1 MTTENI
7 QIHISETGARTVSKN
22 IEGIGTSAKT
32 ASNAIEFLKGAMAGA
47 FAAGALGALTKYA
60 NSWQSISTQITL
72 ATKSQEE
79 AAAVQE
85 KLVSLAKRTGSD
97 LESTVGLY
105 TNIARA
111 AGEMGK
117 SQNELIKFTENMNK
131 VLSYSNVSASD
142 AKNAL
147 TQLGQAL
154 GGGTIRAQEF
164 NSILSATPAVMQ
176 IVAKNITG
184 VDGSIAKLREKM
196 LAGNLS
202 AKEFFEAFQKGG
214 KDIDEAFSKTP
225 NTIGNAISRL
235 NTNLTEFIGK
245 IAESSGIL
253 TAMANAIDFVSNNLT
268 ALSAALAV
276 VGARVAIA
284 FGPSAIAA
292 VRAFMA
298 AVAAHPFV
306 LLATAVA
313 AAIGYVIQIKD
324 QIKIFSNG
332 VATLGDVFDVL
343 ADRMR
348 AALSSAAQ
356 WFVDL
361 ANSARASLS
370 AVTGFFEPVASAFR
384 AAFGDLDMSFAGI
397 AQGFGRALDMM
408 TATVRSIGPRI
419 SHALEN
425 IPAAFEL
432 AFKSAVNS
440 YLSYLE
446 TMANAAASVVNKIS
460 RAVGGSDLLGVAKLP
475 RLNISQ
481 EAQKFADDQKAIWQ
495 KAYAD
500 LKNSGAEKWV
510 IDTQQA
516 IEKKAAARRKGPSVN
531 LDAVPAA
538 TALEA
543 AASPNKKG
551 KTKAQR
557 DEFADLINQIDSVG
571 EAARK
576 FAAGQKVLDEAF
588 SAGRIKNVQEYQRYF
603 GLLRQQYQD
612 AINPVGAYLNQI
624 RDEMDLLKL
633 SASERD
639 AQRTSMQ
646 AVNQLRKQGVE
657 VSISEQ
663 AAIKEAIT
671 TLKRETEA
679 IQAQDEMRK
688 NSIARQE
695 EEFRKKLQYARTLR
709 ELSAGDRD
717 RMGLEALGQM
727 GIDTSSLAQTQR
739 VQLENIELYYARI
752 KELEASRMIDEQTAA
767 QARVQLS
774 IQEFKARNA
783 AFSAFLSD
791 ASVLQQSHSKGL
803 ARIGR
808 AAAISQA
815 IMNTYEGATKAL
827 AMGGPYLGPLWA
839 ATVVAAGM
847 THVAQIRSQQTA
859 GFFTGGSFTVGGAGG
874 PDSQMVAF
882 RATPGERV
890 NVATP
895 TQVRKGQQNQ
905 TQNDSVQNNTAVK
918 IVNVLD
924 KSVFGDYLKTDE
936 GEKLIVNIIQRNKS
950 AVA

>member
-32 ASNAIEFLKGAMAGA
+32 ASDAVEFLKGAMQKAL
-47 FAAGALGALTKYA
+47 AAGALATLTRYA
-60 NSWQSISTQITL
+60 NSWQSISTQIKL

-176 IVAKNITG
+176 VVAKNISG

-196 LAGNLS
+196 NAGNLS
-202 AKEFFEAFQKGG
+202 AKEFFEAFQKGS
-214 KDIDEAFSKTP
+214 KDIDDAFAKTP

-235 NTNLTEFIGK
+235 NTNLTEFIGR

-268 ALSAALAV
+268 VLSAALAV
-276 VGARVAIA
+276 VGARVAVA
-284 FGPSAIAA
+284 FGPAAIAA
-292 VRAFMA
+292 IRGYWA
-298 AVAAHPFV
+298 ALMAHPFV
-306 LLATAVA
+306 LLATAIA

-324 QIKIFSNG
+324 QIKIFSGG

-356 WFVDL
+356 WFVGL

-370 AVTGFFEPVASAFR
+370 AVTTFFEPVADAFR
-384 AAFGDLDMSFAGI
+384 AAFGDLDTSFAGI
-397 AQGFGRALDMM
+397 AQGFGRALDIM

-419 SHALEN
+419 SHLLEN

-432 AFKSAVNS
+432 TFKKAVNG
-440 YLSYLE
+440 YLSGLE
-446 TMANAAASVVNKIS
+446 SMANGAASVVNKIS
-460 RAVGGSDLLGVAKLP
+460 RAVGGGDLLGVAKLP
-475 RLNISQ
+475 RLNVSS

-510 IDTQQA
+510 IDTLQA
-516 IEKKAAARRKGPSVN
+516 IEKKAASRRKTTAN

-538 TALEA
+538 TALSEA
-543 AASPNKKG
+543 SNKKSKG
-551 KTKAQR
+551 AKKR
-557 DEFADLINQIDSVG
+557 DEFTDLINQIDSVG

-576 FAAGQKVLDEAF
+576 FAAGQKVLDKAF
-588 SAGRIKNVQEYQRYF
+588 SAGKIKNVQEYQRYF
-603 GLLRQQYQD
+603 GLLRQAYQD

-624 RDEMDLLKL
+624 RDERDLLRV
-633 SASERD
+633 SSVERD

-646 AVNQLRKQGVE
+646 AVNQLRRQGVE

-717 RMGLEALGQM
+717 RLGLEALGQM

-774 IQEFKARNA
+774 MQEFRARNA

-808 AAAISQA
+808 AAAINQA

-895 TQVRKGQQNQ
+895 TQVRKGQQN
-905 TQNDSVQNNTAVK
+905 TSQNDSVQNNTAVK

-924 KSVFGDYLKTDE
+924 KSVVGDYLKTDE

>member
-32 ASNAIEFLKGAMAGA
+32 TSDAVEFLKGAMQKA
-47 FAAGALGALTKYA
+47 FAAGALAALTRYA
-60 NSWQSISTQITL
+60 NSWQSISTQIKL

-131 VLSYSNVSASD
+131 VLSYSNVSAGD

-176 IVAKNITG
+176 IVAKNISG

-196 LAGNLS
+196 NAGNLS

-268 ALSAALAV
+268 VLSAALTI
-276 VGARVAIA
+276 VGARVAVA
-284 FGPSAIAA
+284 FGPAAIAA
-292 VRAFMA
+292 IRGYWA
-298 AVAAHPFV
+298 ALMAHPFV
-306 LLATAVA
+306 LLATAIA

-324 QIKIFSNG
+324 QIKVFSGG
-332 VATLGDVFDVL
+332 VATLSDVFDVL

-361 ANSARASLS
+361 ANSVRASLS

-510 IDTQQA
+510 IDTLQA
-516 IEKKAAARRKGPSVN
+516 IEKKAAARRKTTAN

-538 TALEA
+538 AALS
-543 AASPNKKG
+543 AASSSA
-551 KTKAQR
+551 KTGSAKAQR
-557 DEFADLINQIDSVG
+557 DEFADLISQIDSVG
-571 EAARK
+571 AASRR
-576 FAAGQKVLDEAF
+576 FAAAQQVLDDAF
-588 SAGRIKNVQEYQRYF
+588 SAGKIKNVQEYQRYF

-633 SASERD
+633 SANERD
-639 AQRTSMQ
+639 AQRASMQ
-646 AVNQLRKQGVE
+646 AVNQLRRQGVE

-688 NSIARQE
+688 NSIVRQE

-717 RMGLEALGQM
+717 RIGLDALGQM
-727 GIDTSSLAQTQR
+727 GLDTSSLAQTQR

-774 IQEFKARNA
+774 LQEFRARNA

-815 IMNTYEGATKAL
+815 LMNTYEGATKAL

-847 THVAQIRSQQTA
+847 THVQQIRSQQTA
-859 GFFTGGSFTVGGAGG
+859 GFFTGGSFTVGGVGG

-905 TQNDSVQNNTAVK
+905 PQNDSQPNNTAVK

-924 KSVFGDYLKTDE
+924 KSVVGDFLKTDE

>member
-32 ASNAIEFLKGAMAGA
+32 ASDAVKFLKGAMANA
-47 FAAGALGALTKYA
+47 FAAGALGALIKYA
-60 NSWQSISTQITL
+60 NSWQSISTQIKL

-131 VLSYSNVSASD
+131 VLSYSNVSAGD

-176 IVAKNITG
+176 IVAKNISG

-196 LAGNLS
+196 NAGQLS

-214 KDIDEAFSKTP
+214 KDIDDAFSKTP

-253 TAMANAIDFVSNNLT
+253 TAMANTIDFVSNNLT
-268 ALSAALAV
+268 VLSAALAV
-276 VGARVAIA
+276 VGARVAVA
-284 FGPSAIAA
+284 FGPAAIAA
-292 VRAFMA
+292 VRGFMA

-324 QIKIFSNG
+324 QIKIFSGG

-432 AFKSAVNS
+432 AFKKAVNG
-440 YLSYLE
+440 YLSGLE
-446 TMANAAASVVNKIS
+446 SMANGAASVVNKIS
-460 RAVGGSDLLGVAKLP
+460 RAVGGGDLLGVAKLP
-475 RLNISQ
+475 RLNISS

-510 IDTQQA
+510 IDTLQA
-516 IEKKAAARRKGPSVN
+516 IEKKAAARRKTTAN

-538 TALEA
+538 TALS
-543 AASPNKKG
+543 AASSSAKAG
-551 KTKAQR
+551 SAKAQR
-557 DEFADLINQIDSVG
+557 DEFADLISQIDSVG
-571 EAARK
+571 AASRR
-576 FAAGQKVLDEAF
+576 FAAAQQVLDDAF
-588 SAGRIKNVQEYQRYF
+588 SAGKIKNVQEYQRYF

-633 SASERD
+633 SATERD

-688 NSIARQE
+688 NSIAQQE

-717 RMGLEALGQM
+717 RMGLDALGQM

-774 IQEFKARNA
+774 MQEFRARNA

-791 ASVLQQSHSKGL
+791 ASTLQQSHSKGL

-905 TQNDSVQNNTAVK
+905 PQNDSTPNNTAVK

-924 KSVFGDYLKTDE
+924 KSVVGDYLKTDE

>member
-32 ASNAIEFLKGAMAGA
+32 ASDAVEFLKGVMQKAL
-47 FAAGALGALTKYA
+47 AAGALAALTRYA
-60 NSWQSISTQITL
+60 NSWQSISTQIKL

-176 IVAKNITG
+176 VVAKNISG

-196 LAGNLS
+196 NAGQLS

-253 TAMANAIDFVSNNLT
+253 TAMANVIDFVSNNLT
-268 ALSAALAV
+268 VLSAALAV
-276 VGARVAIA
+276 VGARVAVA
-284 FGPSAIAA
+284 FGPAAIAA
-292 VRAFMA
+292 IRGYWA
-298 AVAAHPFV
+298 ALMAHPFV

-324 QIKIFSNG
+324 QIKVFSNG

-384 AAFGDLDMSFAGI
+384 AAFGDLDLSFAGI
-397 AQGFGRALDMM
+397 AQGFGRALDIM

-432 AFKSAVNS
+432 AFKSAVNG
-440 YLSYLE
+440 YLSGLE
-446 TMANAAASVVNKIS
+446 SMANGAASVVNKIS
-460 RAVGGSDLLGVAKLP
+460 RAVGGGDLLGVAKLP

-481 EAQKFADDQKAIWQ
+481 EAQKFAEDQKAIWQ

-510 IDTQQA
+510 IDTLQA
-516 IEKKAAARRKGPSVN
+516 IEKKAASRRKATAN

-538 TALEA
+538 TALSA
-543 AASPNKKG
+543 ATASG
-551 KTKAQR
+551 KTGSAKAQR
-557 DEFADLINQIDSVG
+557 DEFAELIAQIDSVG
-571 EAARK
+571 EASRR
-576 FAAGQKVLDEAF
+576 FAAAQKVLDEAF
-588 SAGRIKNVQEYQRYF
+588 SAGKIKNVAEYQRYF

-633 SASERD
+633 SAAERD
-639 AQRTSMQ
+639 AQRASMQ

-671 TLKRETEA
+671 TLQRETEA

-717 RMGLEALGQM
+717 RLGLEALGQM

-774 IQEFKARNA
+774 MQEFRARNA

-791 ASVLQQSHSKGL
+791 ASTLQQSHSKGL

-905 TQNDSVQNNTAVK
+905 PQNDLVPNNTAVK

-924 KSVFGDYLKTDE
+924 KSVVGDFLKTDE

>member
-1 MTTENI
+1 MSTENI

-22 IEGIGTSAKT
+22 IEEIGKRALTTSDAV
-32 ASNAIEFLKGAMAGA
+32 EFLKGAMQKA
-47 FAAGALGALTKYA
+47 FAAGALAALTRYA
-60 NSWQSISTQITL
+60 NSWQSISTQIKL

-176 IVAKNITG
+176 VVAKNISG

-196 LAGNLS
+196 NAGNLS

-268 ALSAALAV
+268 VLSAALAII
-276 VGARVAIA
+276 GARVAVA
-284 FGPSAIAA
+284 FGPTAIAA
-292 VRAFMA
+292 IRGYWA
-298 AVAAHPFV
+298 ALMAHPFV
-306 LLATAVA
+306 LLATAIA

-324 QIKIFSNG
+324 QIKIFSG
-332 VATLGDVFDVL
+332 GIATLGDVFDVL

-361 ANSARASLS
+361 VNSARASLS

-510 IDTQQA
+510 IDTLQA
-516 IEKKAAARRKGPSVN
+516 IEKKAAARRKTTAN

-538 TALEA
+538 AALS
-543 AASPNKKG
+543 AASSSAKAG
-551 KTKAQR
+551 SAKAQR

-571 EAARK
+571 VASRR
-576 FAAGQKVLDEAF
+576 FAAAQQVLDDAF
-588 SAGRIKNVQEYQRYF
+588 SAGKIKNVQEYQRYF

-633 SASERD
+633 SANERD
-639 AQRTSMQ
+639 AQRASMQ
-646 AVNQLRKQGVE
+646 AVNQLRRQGVE

-717 RMGLEALGQM
+717 RIGLDALGQM
-727 GIDTSSLAQTQR
+727 GLDTSSLAQTQR

-774 IQEFKARNA
+774 LQEFRARNA
-783 AFSAFLSD
+783 AFNAFLSD

-815 IMNTYEGATKAL
+815 LMNTYEGATKAL

-847 THVAQIRSQQTA
+847 THVQQIRSQQTA

-905 TQNDSVQNNTAVK
+905 PQNDSRPNNTAVK

-924 KSVFGDYLKTDE
+924 KSVVGDFLKTDE

>member
-32 ASNAIEFLKGAMAGA
+32 TSDAVEFLKGAMQKA
-47 FAAGALGALTKYA
+47 FAAGALAALTRYA
-60 NSWQSISTQITL
+60 NSWQSISTQIKL

-176 IVAKNITG
+176 VVAKNISG

-196 LAGNLS
+196 NAGNLS

-268 ALSAALAV
+268 VLSAALAV
-276 VGARVAIA
+276 VGARVAVA
-284 FGPSAIAA
+284 FGPTAIAA
-292 VRAFMA
+292 IRGYWA
-298 AVAAHPFV
+298 ALMAHPFV
-306 LLATAVA
+306 LLATAIA

-324 QIKIFSNG
+324 QIKVFSGG
-332 VATLGDVFDVL
+332 VATLSDVFDVL

-361 ANSARASLS
+361 ANSVRASLS

-510 IDTQQA
+510 IDTLQA
-516 IEKKAAARRKGPSVN
+516 IEKKAAARRKTTAN

-538 TALEA
+538 AALS
-543 AASPNKKG
+543 AASSSA
-551 KTKAQR
+551 KTGSAKAQR
-557 DEFADLINQIDSVG
+557 DEFADLISQIDSVG
-571 EAARK
+571 AASRR
-576 FAAGQKVLDEAF
+576 FAAAQQVLDDAF
-588 SAGRIKNVQEYQRYF
+588 SAGKIKNVQEYQRYF

-633 SASERD
+633 SANERD
-639 AQRTSMQ
+639 AQRASMQ
-646 AVNQLRKQGVE
+646 AVNQLRRQGVE

-688 NSIARQE
+688 NSIVRQE

-717 RMGLEALGQM
+717 RIGLDALGQM
-727 GIDTSSLAQTQR
+727 GLDTSSLAQTQR

-774 IQEFKARNA
+774 LQEFRARNA

-815 IMNTYEGATKAL
+815 LMNTYEGATKAL

-847 THVAQIRSQQTA
+847 THVQQIRSQQTA
-859 GFFTGGSFTVGGAGG
+859 GFFTGGSFTVGGVGG

-905 TQNDSVQNNTAVK
+905 PQNDSQPNNTAVK

-924 KSVFGDYLKTDE
+924 KSVVGDFLKTDE

-950 AVA
+950 AVV

>member
-22 IEGIGTSAKT
+22 IDGIGTSAKT
-32 ASNAIEFLKGAMAGA
+32 ASDAVEFLKGAMQKA
-47 FAAGALGALTKYA
+47 FAAGALAALTRYA
-60 NSWQSISTQITL
+60 NSWQSISTQIKL

-105 TNIARA
+105 TNIARS

-131 VLSYSNVSASD
+131 VLSYSNVSAGD

-176 IVAKNITG
+176 IVAKNISG

-196 LAGNLS
+196 NAGNLS

-268 ALSAALAV
+268 VLSAALAV
-276 VGARVAIA
+276 VGARVVVA
-284 FGPSAIAA
+284 FGPAAIAA
-292 VRAFMA
+292 IRGYWA
-298 AVAAHPFV
+298 ALMAHPFV
-306 LLATAVA
+306 LLATAIA

-324 QIKIFSNG
+324 QIKVFSNG

-419 SHALEN
+419 SHLLEN

-432 AFKSAVNS
+432 AFKKAVNG
-440 YLSYLE
+440 YLSGLE
-446 TMANAAASVVNKIS
+446 SMANGAASVVNKIS
-460 RAVGGSDLLGVAKLP
+460 RAVGGGDLLGVAKLP
-475 RLNISQ
+475 RLNISS
-481 EAQKFADDQKAIWQ
+481 EAQKFAEDQKAIWQ

-510 IDTQQA
+510 IDTLQA
-516 IEKKAAARRKGPSVN
+516 IEKKAAARRKTTAN

-538 TALEA
+538 AALS
-543 AASPNKKG
+543 AASSSAKAG
-551 KTKAQR
+551 SAKAQR
-557 DEFADLINQIDSVG
+557 DEFADLISQIDSVG
-571 EAARK
+571 AASRR
-576 FAAGQKVLDEAF
+576 FAAAQQVLDDAF
-588 SAGRIKNVQEYQRYF
+588 SAGKIKNVQEYQRYF

-633 SASERD
+633 SSAERD

-646 AVNQLRKQGVE
+646 AVNQLRRQGVE

-688 NSIARQE
+688 NSIAQQE

-717 RMGLEALGQM
+717 RMGLDALGQM

-774 IQEFKARNA
+774 MQEFRARNA
-783 AFSAFLSD
+783 AFNAFLSD
-791 ASVLQQSHSKGL
+791 ASTLQQSHSKGL

-895 TQVRKGQQNQ
+895 TQVRKGQQN
-905 TQNDSVQNNTAVK
+905 TSQNDSVQNNTAVK

-924 KSVFGDYLKTDE
+924 KSVVGDYLKTDE

-950 AVA
+950 AVV

>member
-22 IEGIGTSAKT
+22 IEGIGASAKT
-32 ASNAIEFLKGAMAGA
+32 ASDAVEFLKGAMQKA
-47 FAAGALGALTKYA
+47 FAAGALAALTRYA
-60 NSWQSISTQITL
+60 NSWQLISTQIKL

-131 VLSYSNVSASD
+131 ILSYSNVSASD

-176 IVAKNITG
+176 IVAKNISG

-196 LAGNLS
+196 NAGNLS

-268 ALSAALAV
+268 VLSAALAV
-276 VGARVAIA
+276 VGARVAVA
-284 FGPSAIAA
+284 FGPAAIAA
-292 VRAFMA
+292 IRGYWA
-298 AVAAHPFV
+298 ALMAHPFV
-306 LLATAVA
+306 LLATAIA

-324 QIKIFSNG
+324 QIKIFSGG

-460 RAVGGSDLLGVAKLP
+460 RTVGGSDLLGVAKLP

-510 IDTQQA
+510 IDTLQA
-516 IEKKAAARRKGPSVN
+516 IEKKAAARRKTTAN

-538 TALEA
+538 AALSTASSSVKA
-543 AASPNKKG
+543 GSA
-551 KTKAQR
+551 KAQR

-571 EAARK
+571 AASRR
-576 FAAGQKVLDEAF
+576 FAAAQQVLDDAF
-588 SAGRIKNVQEYQRYF
+588 SAGKIKNVQEYQRYF

-633 SASERD
+633 SAADRD
-639 AQRTSMQ
+639 AQRASMQ

-688 NSIARQE
+688 NSIAQQE

-717 RMGLEALGQM
+717 RMGLDALGQM

-774 IQEFKARNA
+774 MQEFRARNA

-905 TQNDSVQNNTAVK
+905 PQNDSQPNNTAVK

-924 KSVFGDYLKTDE
+924 KSVVGDFLKTDE

>member
-32 ASNAIEFLKGAMAGA
+32 ASDAVEFLKGAMQKA
-47 FAAGALGALTKYA
+47 FAAGALAALTRYA
-60 NSWQSISTQITL
+60 NSWQSISTQIKL

-131 VLSYSNVSASD
+131 VLSYSNVSAGD

-176 IVAKNITG
+176 VVAKNISG

-196 LAGNLS
+196 NAGQLS
-202 AKEFFEAFQKGG
+202 AREFFEAFQKGG

-225 NTIGNAISRL
+225 NTVGNAISRL

-268 ALSAALAV
+268 VLSAALAV
-276 VGARVAIA
+276 VGARVAVA
-284 FGPSAIAA
+284 FGPAAIAA
-292 VRAFMA
+292 IRGYWA
-298 AVAAHPFV
+298 ALMAHPFV
-306 LLATAVA
+306 LLATAIA
-313 AAIGYVIQIKD
+313 TAIGYVIQIKD
-324 QIKIFSNG
+324 QIKVFSNG

-361 ANSARASLS
+361 ANSARTSLS

-510 IDTQQA
+510 IDTLQA
-516 IEKKAAARRKGPSVN
+516 IEKKAAARRKTTAN

-538 TALEA
+538 AALS
-543 AASPNKKG
+543 AASSSAKAG
-551 KTKAQR
+551 SAKAQR
-557 DEFADLINQIDSVG
+557 DEFADLISQIDSVG
-571 EAARK
+571 AASRR
-576 FAAGQKVLDEAF
+576 FAAAQQVLDDAF
-588 SAGRIKNVQEYQRYF
+588 SAGKIKNVQEYQRYF

-633 SASERD
+633 SSAERD

-646 AVNQLRKQGVE
+646 AVNQLRRQGVE

-717 RMGLEALGQM
+717 RLGLEALGQM

-774 IQEFKARNA
+774 MQEFRARNA
-783 AFSAFLSD
+783 AFNAFLSD
-791 ASVLQQSHSKGL
+791 ASTLQQSHSKGL

-905 TQNDSVQNNTAVK
+905 PQNDSQPNNTAVK

-924 KSVFGDYLKTDE
+924 KSVVGDYLKTDE

>member
-32 ASNAIEFLKGAMAGA
+32 SSNAIEFLKGAMAGA
-47 FAAGALGALTKYA
+47 FAAGALGALVKYA
-60 NSWQSISTQITL
+60 NSWQSISTQIKL

-176 IVAKNITG
+176 VVAKNITG

-196 LAGNLS
+196 NAGQLS

-214 KDIDEAFSKTP
+214 KDIDDAFSKTP

-245 IAESSGIL
+245 ITESSGIL

-268 ALSAALAV
+268 VLSAALAV
-276 VGARVAIA
+276 VGARVAVA
-284 FGPSAIAA
+284 FGPTAIAA

-313 AAIGYVIQIKD
+313 AAIGYVIQIKG
-324 QIKIFSNG
+324 QIKVFSGG

-510 IDTQQA
+510 IDTLQA
-516 IEKKAAARRKGPSVN
+516 IEKKAAARRKTTAN

-538 TALEA
+538 AALS
-543 AASPNKKG
+543 AASSSAKAG
-551 KTKAQR
+551 SAKTQR
-557 DEFADLINQIDSVG
+557 DEFADLISQIDSVG
-571 EAARK
+571 AASRR
-576 FAAGQKVLDEAF
+576 FAAAQQVLDDAF
-588 SAGRIKNVQEYQRYF
+588 STGKIKNVQEYKRYF

-633 SASERD
+633 SANERD
-639 AQRTSMQ
+639 SQHASMQ
-646 AVNQLRKQGVE
+646 AVNQLRRQGVE

-717 RMGLEALGQM
+717 RMGLDALGQM

-774 IQEFKARNA
+774 LQEFRARNA

-791 ASVLQQSHSKGL
+791 ASALQQSHSKGL

-905 TQNDSVQNNTAVK
+905 SQNDSVQNNTAVK

-924 KSVFGDYLKTDE
+924 KSVVGDYLKTDE

>member
-22 IEGIGTSAKT
+22 IDGIGTSAKT
-32 ASNAIEFLKGAMAGA
+32 ASDAVEFLKGAMQKA
-47 FAAGALGALTKYA
+47 FAAGALAALTRYA
-60 NSWQSISTQITL
+60 NSWQSISTQIKL

-105 TNIARA
+105 TNIARS

-131 VLSYSNVSASD
+131 VLSYSNVSAGD

-176 IVAKNITG
+176 IVAKNISG

-196 LAGNLS
+196 NAGNLS

-268 ALSAALAV
+268 VLSAALAV
-276 VGARVAIA
+276 VGARVVVA
-284 FGPSAIAA
+284 FGPAAIAA
-292 VRAFMA
+292 IRGYWA
-298 AVAAHPFV
+298 ALMAHPFV
-306 LLATAVA
+306 LLATAIA

-324 QIKIFSNG
+324 QIKVFSNG

-384 AAFGDLDMSFAGI
+384 AAFGDLDMSFVGI

-510 IDTQQA
+510 IDTLQA
-516 IEKKAAARRKGPSVN
+516 IEKKAAARRKTTAN

-538 TALEA
+538 AALS
-543 AASPNKKG
+543 AASSSAKAG
-551 KTKAQR
+551 SAKAQR

-571 EAARK
+571 AASRR
-576 FAAGQKVLDEAF
+576 FAAAQQVLDDAF
-588 SAGRIKNVQEYQRYF
+588 SAGKIKNVQEYQRYF

-633 SASERD
+633 SSAERD

-646 AVNQLRKQGVE
+646 AVNQLRRQGVE

-717 RMGLEALGQM
+717 RIGLDALGQM

-739 VQLENIELYYARI
+739 MQLENIELYYARI

-774 IQEFKARNA
+774 MQEFRARNA

-791 ASVLQQSHSKGL
+791 ASTLQQSHSKGL

-895 TQVRKGQQNQ
+895 TQVRKGQQN
-905 TQNDSVQNNTAVK
+905 TSQNDSVQNNTAVK

-924 KSVFGDYLKTDE
+924 KSVVGDYLKTDE

>member
-32 ASNAIEFLKGAMAGA
+32 ASDAVEFLKGAMQKA
-47 FAAGALGALTKYA
+47 FAAGALAALTRYA
-60 NSWQSISTQITL
+60 NSWQSISTQIKL

-131 VLSYSNVSASD
+131 VLSYSNVSAGD

-176 IVAKNITG
+176 IVAKNISG

-196 LAGNLS
+196 NAGNLS

-268 ALSAALAV
+268 VLSAALAV
-276 VGARVAIA
+276 VGARVAVA
-284 FGPSAIAA
+284 FGPAAIAA
-292 VRAFMA
+292 IRGYWATLM
-298 AVAAHPFV
+298 AHPFV
-306 LLATAVA
+306 LLATAIA

-324 QIKIFSNG
+324 QIKIFSGG

-510 IDTQQA
+510 IDTLQA
-516 IEKKAAARRKGPSVN
+516 IEKKAAARRKTTAN

-538 TALEA
+538 AVLS
-543 AASPNKKG
+543 AASSSAKAG
-551 KTKAQR
+551 SAKAQR

-571 EAARK
+571 AASRR
-576 FAAGQKVLDEAF
+576 FAAAQQVLDDAF
-588 SAGRIKNVQEYQRYF
+588 SAGKIKNVQEYKRYF

-633 SASERD
+633 SAAERD
-639 AQRTSMQ
+639 AQRASML
-646 AVNQLRKQGVE
+646 AVNQLRRQGVE

-688 NSIARQE
+688 NSIAQQE
-695 EEFRKKLQYARTLR
+695 EEFRKKLQYARTLH

-717 RMGLEALGQM
+717 RIGLDALGQM
-727 GIDTSSLAQTQR
+727 GLDTSSLAQTQR

-774 IQEFKARNA
+774 MQEFRARNA

-791 ASVLQQSHSKGL
+791 ASTLQQSHSKGL

-905 TQNDSVQNNTAVK
+905 PQNDSQPNNTAVK

-924 KSVFGDYLKTDE
+924 KSVVGDFLKTDE

>member
-32 ASNAIEFLKGAMAGA
+32 ASDAVEFLKGAMQKA
-47 FAAGALGALTKYA
+47 FAAGALAALTRYA
-60 NSWQSISTQITL
+60 NSWQSISTQIKL

-176 IVAKNITG
+176 VVAKNISG
-184 VDGSIAKLREKM
+184 VGGSIAKLREKM
-196 LAGNLS
+196 NAGNLS

-214 KDIDEAFSKTP
+214 KDIDDAFSKTP

-268 ALSAALAV
+268 VLSAALAV
-276 VGARVAIA
+276 VGARVAVA
-284 FGPSAIAA
+284 FGPAAIAA
-292 VRAFMA
+292 IRGYWA
-298 AVAAHPFV
+298 ALMAHPFV
-306 LLATAVA
+306 LLATAIA
-313 AAIGYVIQIKD
+313 TAIGYVIQIKD
-324 QIKIFSNG
+324 QIKIFSGG

-361 ANSARASLS
+361 ANSARASLNV
-370 AVTGFFEPVASAFR
+370 VTTFFQPVADAFR

-510 IDTQQA
+510 IDTLQA
-516 IEKKAAARRKGPSVN
+516 IEKKAAARRKTTAN

-538 TALEA
+538 AALS
-543 AASPNKKG
+543 AASSSA
-551 KTKAQR
+551 KTGSAKAQR
-557 DEFADLINQIDSVG
+557 DEFADLISQIDSVG
-571 EAARK
+571 EATRR
-576 FAAGQKVLDEAF
+576 FAASQKVLDDAF
-588 SAGRIKNVQEYQRYF
+588 SAGKIKNVQEYQRYF

-633 SASERD
+633 SVTERD

-688 NSIARQE
+688 NSIAQQE

-717 RMGLEALGQM
+717 RMGLDALGQM

-774 IQEFKARNA
+774 MQEFRARNA

-791 ASVLQQSHSKGL
+791 ASTLQQSHSKGL

-905 TQNDSVQNNTAVK
+905 PQNDSQPNNTAVK

-924 KSVFGDYLKTDE
+924 KSVVGDFLKTDE

>member
-1 MTTENI
+1 MTENI

-60 NSWQSISTQITL
+60 NSWQSISTQIKL

-176 IVAKNITG
+176 VVAKNITG

-196 LAGNLS
+196 NAGQLS

-214 KDIDEAFSKTP
+214 KDIDDAFSKTP

-268 ALSAALAV
+268 VLSAALAV

-343 ADRMR
+343 GDRMR

-475 RLNISQ
+475 RLNISS
-481 EAQKFADDQKAIWQ
+481 EAQKFAEDQKAIWQ

-510 IDTQQA
+510 IDTLQA
-516 IEKKAAARRKGPSVN
+516 IEKKAASRRKATAN

-538 TALEA
+538 TALS
-543 AASPNKKG
+543 AASSSAKSG
-551 KTKAQR
+551 SAKAQR

-571 EAARK
+571 AASRR
-576 FAAGQKVLDEAF
+576 FAAAQKVLDDAF
-588 SAGRIKNVQEYQRYF
+588 SAGKIKNVQEYQRYF

-633 SASERD
+633 SAAERD
-639 AQRTSMQ
+639 AQRASMQ

-679 IQAQDEMRK
+679 IQVQDEMRK

-709 ELSAGDRD
+709 ELSDGDRD
-717 RMGLEALGQM
+717 RMGLDALGQM

-774 IQEFKARNA
+774 MQEFRARNA

-791 ASVLQQSHSKGL
+791 ASTLQQSHSKGL

-895 TQVRKGQQNQ
+895 TQVRKGQQN
-905 TQNDSVQNNTAVK
+905 TSQNDSVQNNTAVK

-924 KSVFGDYLKTDE
+924 KSVVGDYLKTDE

>member
-32 ASNAIEFLKGAMAGA
+32 ASDAVEFLKGAMQKA
-47 FAAGALGALTKYA
+47 FAAGALAALTRYA
-60 NSWQSISTQITL
+60 NSWQSISTQIKL
-72 ATKSQEE
+72 ATKSQDE

-176 IVAKNITG
+176 VVAKNISG

-196 LAGNLS
+196 NAGNLS

-268 ALSAALAV
+268 VLSAALAV
-276 VGARVAIA
+276 VGARVVVA
-284 FGPSAIAA
+284 FGPAAIAA
-292 VRAFMA
+292 IRGYWA
-298 AVAAHPFV
+298 ALMAHPFV
-306 LLATAVA
+306 LLATAIA
-313 AAIGYVIQIKD
+313 TAIGYVIQIKD
-324 QIKIFSNG
+324 QIKVFSNG

-432 AFKSAVNS
+432 AFKSAVNG
-440 YLSYLE
+440 YLSGLE
-446 TMANAAASVVNKIS
+446 SMANGAASVVNKIS
-460 RAVGGSDLLGVAKLP
+460 RAVGGGDLLGIAKLP
-475 RLNISQ
+475 RLNISS
-481 EAQKFADDQKAIWQ
+481 EAQKFAEDQKAIWQ

-510 IDTQQA
+510 IDTLQA
-516 IEKKAAARRKGPSVN
+516 IEKKAAARHKTTAN

-538 TALEA
+538 AALS
-543 AASPNKKG
+543 AASSSAKAG
-551 KTKAQR
+551 SAKAQR
-557 DEFADLINQIDSVG
+557 DEFADLISQIDSVG
-571 EAARK
+571 EASRR
-576 FAAGQKVLDEAF
+576 FAAAQKVLDEAF
-588 SAGRIKNVQEYQRYF
+588 SAGKIKNVAEYQRYF
-603 GLLRQQYQD
+603 GLLRQAYQD

-633 SASERD
+633 SANERD
-639 AQRTSMQ
+639 VQRTSMQ
-646 AVNQLRKQGVE
+646 AVNQLRRQGVE

-663 AAIKEAIT
+663 AVIKEAIS

-717 RMGLEALGQM
+717 RIGLDALGQM
-727 GIDTSSLAQTQR
+727 GLDTSSLAQTQR

-774 IQEFKARNA
+774 LQEFRARNA

-905 TQNDSVQNNTAVK
+905 PQNDSTSNNTAVK

-924 KSVFGDYLKTDE
+924 KSVVGDYLKTDE

>member
-32 ASNAIEFLKGAMAGA
+32 ASDAVEFLKGAMQKA
-47 FAAGALGALTKYA
+47 FAAGALAALTRYA
-60 NSWQSISTQITL
+60 NSWQSISTQIKL

-176 IVAKNITG
+176 IVAKNISG

-196 LAGNLS
+196 NAGNLS

-268 ALSAALAV
+268 VLSAALAV
-276 VGARVAIA
+276 VGARVAVA
-284 FGPSAIAA
+284 FGPAAIAA
-292 VRAFMA
+292 IRGYWA
-298 AVAAHPFV
+298 ALMAHPFV
-306 LLATAVA
+306 LLATAIA

-324 QIKIFSNG
+324 QIKIFSGG

-510 IDTQQA
+510 IDTLQA
-516 IEKKAAARRKGPSVN
+516 IEKKAAARRKTTAN

-538 TALEA
+538 AALS
-543 AASPNKKG
+543 AASSSAKAG
-551 KTKAQR
+551 SAKAQR
-557 DEFADLINQIDSVG
+557 DEFADLVSQIDSVG
-571 EAARK
+571 AASRR
-576 FAAGQKVLDEAF
+576 FAAAQQVLDDAF
-588 SAGRIKNVQEYQRYF
+588 SAGKIKNVQEYQRYF

-633 SASERD
+633 SSAERD

-717 RMGLEALGQM
+717 RMGLDALGQM

-774 IQEFKARNA
+774 MQEFRARNA
-783 AFSAFLSD
+783 AFNAFLSD
-791 ASVLQQSHSKGL
+791 ASTLQQSHSKGL

-905 TQNDSVQNNTAVK
+905 PQNDSQPNNTAVK

-924 KSVFGDYLKTDE
+924 KSVVGDFLKTDE

>member
-22 IEGIGTSAKT
+22 IEGIGTSAKM
-32 ASNAIEFLKGAMAGA
+32 ASDAVEFLKGAMQKA
-47 FAAGALGALTKYA
+47 FAAGALAALTRYA
-60 NSWQSISTQITL
+60 NSWQSISTQIKL
-72 ATKSQEE
+72 ATKSQDE

-131 VLSYSNVSASD
+131 VLSYSNVSAGD

-164 NSILSATPAVMQ
+164 NSILFATPAVMQ
-176 IVAKNITG
+176 IVAKNISG

-196 LAGNLS
+196 NAGNLS

-225 NTIGNAISRL
+225 NTVGNAISRL

-268 ALSAALAV
+268 VLSAALAV
-276 VGARVAIA
+276 VGARVAVA
-284 FGPSAIAA
+284 FGPAAIAA
-292 VRAFMA
+292 IRGYWA
-298 AVAAHPFV
+298 ALMAHPFV
-306 LLATAVA
+306 LLATAIA
-313 AAIGYVIQIKD
+313 TAIGYVIQIKD
-324 QIKIFSNG
+324 QIKVFSNG

-361 ANSARASLS
+361 ANSARTSLS
-370 AVTGFFEPVASAFR
+370 VVTTFFEPVADAFR
-384 AAFGDLDMSFAGI
+384 SAFGDLDLSFAGI

-460 RAVGGSDLLGVAKLP
+460 RAVSGSDLLGVAKLP
-475 RLNISQ
+475 RLNISS
-481 EAQKFADDQKAIWQ
+481 EAQKFAEDQKAIWQ

-510 IDTQQA
+510 IDTLQA
-516 IEKKAAARRKGPSVN
+516 IEKKAAARRKTTAN

-538 TALEA
+538 AALS
-543 AASPNKKG
+543 AASSSAKAG
-551 KTKAQR
+551 SAKAQR

-571 EAARK
+571 EASRR
-576 FAAGQKVLDEAF
+576 FAAAQKVLDEAF
-588 SAGRIKNVQEYQRYF
+588 SAGKIKNVAEYQRYF
-603 GLLRQQYQD
+603 GLLRQAYQD

-639 AQRTSMQ
+639 AQRASMQ

-717 RMGLEALGQM
+717 RLGLEALGQM

-774 IQEFKARNA
+774 LQEFRARNA

-905 TQNDSVQNNTAVK
+905 PQNDSQPNNTAVK

-924 KSVFGDYLKTDE
+924 KSVVGDFLKTDE

>member
-32 ASNAIEFLKGAMAGA
+32 ASDAVEFLKGAMQKA
-47 FAAGALGALTKYA
+47 FAAGALAALTRYA
-60 NSWQSISTQITL
+60 NSWQSISTQIKL

-176 IVAKNITG
+176 VVAKNISG

-196 LAGNLS
+196 NAGQLS
-202 AKEFFEAFQKGG
+202 AREFFEAFQKGG

-253 TAMANAIDFVSNNLT
+253 SAMANAIDFVSNNLT
-268 ALSAALAV
+268 VLSAALAV
-276 VGARVAIA
+276 VGARVAVA
-284 FGPSAIAA
+284 FGPAAIATI
-292 VRAFMA
+292 RGYWA
-298 AVAAHPFV
+298 ALMAHPFV
-306 LLATAVA
+306 LLATAIA
-313 AAIGYVIQIKD
+313 AAIGYVIQIRD
-324 QIKIFSNG
+324 QIKVFSGG

-432 AFKSAVNS
+432 AFKSAVNG
-440 YLSYLE
+440 YLSGLE
-446 TMANAAASVVNKIS
+446 SMANGAASVVNKIS
-460 RAVGGSDLLGVAKLP
+460 RAVGGGDLLGIAKLP
-475 RLNISQ
+475 RLNISS
-481 EAQKFADDQKAIWQ
+481 EAQKFAEDQKAIWQ

-510 IDTQQA
+510 IDTLQA
-516 IEKKAAARRKGPSVN
+516 IEKKAAARRKTTAN

-538 TALEA
+538 AALS
-543 AASPNKKG
+543 AASSSAKAG
-551 KTKAQR
+551 SAKAQR
-557 DEFADLINQIDSVG
+557 DEFADLISQIDSVG
-571 EAARK
+571 AASRR
-576 FAAGQKVLDEAF
+576 FAAAQQVLDDAF
-588 SAGRIKNVQEYQRYF
+588 SAGKIKNVQEYQRYF

-633 SASERD
+633 SAADRD
-639 AQRTSMQ
+639 AQRASMQ

-717 RMGLEALGQM
+717 RLGLEALGQM

-774 IQEFKARNA
+774 LQEFRARNA

-815 IMNTYEGATKAL
+815 LMNTYEGATKAL

-847 THVAQIRSQQTA
+847 THVQQIRSQQTA

-905 TQNDSVQNNTAVK
+905 PQNDLVPNNTAVK

-924 KSVFGDYLKTDE
+924 KSVVGDFLKTDE

>member
-32 ASNAIEFLKGAMAGA
+32 ASDAVEFLKGAMQKA
-47 FAAGALGALTKYA
+47 FAAGALAALTRYA
-60 NSWQSISTQITL
+60 NSWQSISTQIKL

-105 TNIARA
+105 TNIARS

-131 VLSYSNVSASD
+131 VLSYSNVSAGD

-176 IVAKNITG
+176 IVAKNISG

-196 LAGNLS
+196 NAGNLS

-268 ALSAALAV
+268 VLSAALAV
-276 VGARVAIA
+276 VGARVVVA
-284 FGPSAIAA
+284 FGPAAIAA
-292 VRAFMA
+292 IRGYWA
-298 AVAAHPFV
+298 ALMAHPFV

-324 QIKIFSNG
+324 QIKVFSNG

-343 ADRMR
+343 AGRMR

-384 AAFGDLDMSFAGI
+384 AAFGDLDLSFAGI

-432 AFKSAVNS
+432 AFKSAVNG
-440 YLSYLE
+440 YLSGLE
-446 TMANAAASVVNKIS
+446 SMANGAASVVNKIS
-460 RAVGGSDLLGVAKLP
+460 RAVGGGDLLGVAKLP
-475 RLNISQ
+475 RLNISS

-510 IDTQQA
+510 IDTLQA
-516 IEKKAAARRKGPSVN
+516 IEKKAAARRKTTAN

-538 TALEA
+538 AALS
-543 AASPNKKG
+543 AASSSAKAG
-551 KTKAQR
+551 SAKAQR
-557 DEFADLINQIDSVG
+557 DEFADLISQIDSVG
-571 EAARK
+571 AASRR
-576 FAAGQKVLDEAF
+576 FAAAQQVLDDAF
-588 SAGRIKNVQEYQRYF
+588 SAGKIKNVQEYQRYF

-633 SASERD
+633 SANERD

-646 AVNQLRKQGVE
+646 AVNQLRRQGVE

-688 NSIARQE
+688 NSIVRQE

-717 RMGLEALGQM
+717 RIGLDALGQM

-774 IQEFKARNA
+774 MQEFRARNA

-791 ASVLQQSHSKGL
+791 ASTLQQSHSKGL

-905 TQNDSVQNNTAVK
+905 PQNDSQPNNTAVK

-924 KSVFGDYLKTDE
+924 KSVVGDFLKTDE

>member
-32 ASNAIEFLKGAMAGA
+32 ASDAVEFLKGAMQKA
-47 FAAGALGALTKYA
+47 FAAGALAALTRYA
-60 NSWQSISTQITL
+60 NSWQSISTQIKL

-176 IVAKNITG
+176 VVAKNISG

-196 LAGNLS
+196 NAGQLS
-202 AKEFFEAFQKGG
+202 AREFFEAFQKGG

-268 ALSAALAV
+268 VLSAALAV
-276 VGARVAIA
+276 VGARVAVA
-284 FGPSAIAA
+284 FGPAAIAA
-292 VRAFMA
+292 IRGYWA
-298 AVAAHPFV
+298 ALMAHPFV
-306 LLATAVA
+306 LLATAIA
-313 AAIGYVIQIKD
+313 TAIGYVIQIKD
-324 QIKIFSNG
+324 QIKVFSNG

-432 AFKSAVNS
+432 AFKSAVNG
-440 YLSYLE
+440 YLSGLE
-446 TMANAAASVVNKIS
+446 SMANGAASVVNKIS
-460 RAVGGSDLLGVAKLP
+460 RAVGGGDLLGIAKLP
-475 RLNISQ
+475 RLNVSA
-481 EAQKFADDQKAIWQ
+481 EAQKFAEDQKAIWQ

-510 IDTQQA
+510 IDTLQA
-516 IEKKAAARRKGPSVN
+516 IEKKAAARRKTTAN

-538 TALEA
+538 AALS
-543 AASPNKKG
+543 AASSSAKAG
-551 KTKAQR
+551 SAKAQR

-571 EAARK
+571 AASRR
-576 FAAGQKVLDEAF
+576 FAAAQQVLDDGF
-588 SAGRIKNVQEYQRYF
+588 SAGKIKNVQEYQRYF

-633 SASERD
+633 SANERD
-639 AQRTSMQ
+639 AQRASMQ
-646 AVNQLRKQGVE
+646 AVNQLRRQGVE

-717 RMGLEALGQM
+717 RLGLDALGQM

-774 IQEFKARNA
+774 LQEFRARNA

-815 IMNTYEGATKAL
+815 LMNTYEGATKAL

-847 THVAQIRSQQTA
+847 THVQQIRSQQTA

-905 TQNDSVQNNTAVK
+905 PQNDSQPNNTAVK

-924 KSVFGDYLKTDE
+924 KSVVGDFLKTDE

>member
-32 ASNAIEFLKGAMAGA
+32 ASNAIEFLKGAMEGT

-60 NSWQSISTQITL
+60 NSWQSISTQIKL

-85 KLVSLAKRTGSD
+85 KLVSLAKRTGSG

-105 TNIARA
+105 TNIARV

-131 VLSYSNVSASD
+131 VLSYSNVSAGD

-176 IVAKNITG
+176 IVAKNISG

-196 LAGNLS
+196 NAGQLS

-214 KDIDEAFSKTP
+214 KDIDDAFSKTP

-235 NTNLTEFIGK
+235 NTNLTELIGK

-284 FGPSAIAA
+284 FAPSAI
-292 VRAFMA
+292 
-298 AVAAHPFV
+298 AAHPFV

-361 ANSARASLS
+361 ADSARASLS
-370 AVTGFFEPVASAFR
+370 AVAGFFEPVASVFR
-384 AAFGDLDMSFAGI
+384 AAFGDLDLSFAGI
-397 AQGFGRALDMM
+397 AQGFGRALDIM

-475 RLNISQ
+475 RLNISS
-481 EAQKFADDQKAIWQ
+481 EAQKFAEDQKAIWQ

-510 IDTQQA
+510 IDTLQA
-516 IEKKAAARRKGPSVN
+516 IEKKAAARRKTTAS

-538 TALEA
+538 TALS
-543 AASPNKKG
+543 AASSSTKAG
-551 KTKAQR
+551 SAKAQR
-557 DEFADLINQIDSVG
+557 DEFADLISQIDSVG
-571 EAARK
+571 AASRR
-576 FAAGQKVLDEAF
+576 FAAAQQVLDDAF
-588 SAGRIKNVQEYQRYF
+588 SAGKIKNVQEYQRYF

-633 SASERD
+633 SANERD
-639 AQRTSMQ
+639 AQRASMQ
-646 AVNQLRKQGVE
+646 AVNQLRRQGVE

-679 IQAQDEMRK
+679 IQVQDEMRK

-717 RMGLEALGQM
+717 RIGLDALGQM

-774 IQEFKARNA
+774 IQEFRARNA
-783 AFSAFLSD
+783 AFNAFLSD
-791 ASVLQQSHSKGL
+791 ASTLQQSHSKGL

-905 TQNDSVQNNTAVK
+905 PQNDSTSNNTAVK

-924 KSVFGDYLKTDE
+924 KSVVGDYLKTDE

-950 AVA
+950 AVV

>member
-22 IEGIGTSAKT
+22 IDGIGTSAKT

-60 NSWQSISTQITL
+60 NSWQSISTQIKL
-72 ATKSQEE
+72 ATKSQDE
-79 AAAVQE
+79 AAAIQE

-176 IVAKNITG
+176 VVAKNISG

-196 LAGNLS
+196 NAGQLS

-235 NTNLTEFIGK
+235 NTNLTEFVGK

-268 ALSAALAV
+268 VLSAALAV
-276 VGARVAIA
+276 VGARVAVA
-284 FGPSAIAA
+284 FGPTVIAA

-324 QIKIFSNG
+324 QIKVFSNG

-343 ADRMR
+343 GDRMR

-361 ANSARASLS
+361 ANSTRASLS

-432 AFKSAVNS
+432 AFKSAVNG

-510 IDTQQA
+510 IDTLQA
-516 IEKKAAARRKGPSVN
+516 IEKKAAARRKTAAN

-538 TALEA
+538 AALS
-543 AASPNKKG
+543 AASSSAKAG
-551 KTKAQR
+551 SAKAQR

-571 EAARK
+571 AASRR
-576 FAAGQKVLDEAF
+576 FAAAQQVLDDAF
-588 SAGRIKNVQEYQRYF
+588 SAGKIKNVQEYQRYF

-633 SASERD
+633 SSAERD

-646 AVNQLRKQGVE
+646 AVNQLRRQGVE

-774 IQEFKARNA
+774 MQEFRARNA

-791 ASVLQQSHSKGL
+791 ASTLQQSHSKGL

-924 KSVFGDYLKTDE
+924 KSVVGDYLKTDE

>member
-32 ASNAIEFLKGAMAGA
+32 ASSAIEFLKGAMVGA

-60 NSWQSISTQITL
+60 NSWQSISTQIKL

-79 AAAVQE
+79 AVAVQE

-131 VLSYSNVSASD
+131 VLSYSNVSAND

-176 IVAKNITG
+176 VVAKNIAG

-196 LAGNLS
+196 NAGQLS

-253 TAMANAIDFVSNNLT
+253 SAMANAIDFVSNNLT
-268 ALSAALAV
+268 VLSAVLAV
-276 VGARVAIA
+276 VGARVAVA
-284 FGPSAIAA
+284 FGPAAIAA
-292 VRAFMA
+292 VRGFMA
-298 AVAAHPFV
+298 VVAAHPFV

-313 AAIGYVIQIKD
+313 AAIGYVIQIRD
-324 QIKIFSNG
+324 QIKVFSGG

-384 AAFGDLDMSFAGI
+384 AAFGDLDLSFAGI

-419 SHALEN
+419 SHLLEN

-432 AFKSAVNS
+432 AFKKAVNG
-440 YLSYLE
+440 YLSGLE
-446 TMANAAASVVNKIS
+446 SMANGAASVVNKIS
-460 RAVGGSDLLGVAKLP
+460 RAVGGGDLLGVAKLP
-475 RLNISQ
+475 RLNVSS
-481 EAQKFADDQKAIWQ
+481 EAQKFAEDQKAIWQ
-495 KAYAD
+495 KAYSD

-510 IDTQQA
+510 IDTLQA
-516 IEKKAAARRKGPSVN
+516 IEKKAAARRKTTVN

-538 TALEA
+538 ASLSAA
-543 AASPNKKG
+543 AASG
-551 KTKAQR
+551 KAGKATTQR
-557 DEFADLINQIDSVG
+557 DEFADLISQIDAVG
-571 EAARK
+571 EATRR
-576 FAAGQKVLDEAF
+576 FAAGQKVLDDAF
-588 SAGRIKNVQEYQRYF
+588 SEGRIKNVKEYERYF

-663 AAIKEAIT
+663 VAIKEAIT

-717 RMGLEALGQM
+717 RMGLDALGQM

-752 KELEASRMIDEQTAA
+752 KELEASRMIDEQTAS

-774 IQEFKARNA
+774 MQEFRARNA

-895 TQVRKGQQNQ
+895 TQVRKGQP
-905 TQNDSVQNNTAVK
+905 TQSQDNSAPNNTAVK

-924 KSVFGDYLKTDE
+924 KSVVGDYLKTDE

>member
-32 ASNAIEFLKGAMAGA
+32 ASDAVEFLKGAMQKA
-47 FAAGALGALTKYA
+47 FAAGALAALTRYA
-60 NSWQSISTQITL
+60 NSWQSISTQINL

-97 LESTVGLY
+97 LESTVGIY

-131 VLSYSNVSASD
+131 VLSYSNVSAGD

-176 IVAKNITG
+176 IVAKNISG

-196 LAGNLS
+196 NAGDLS

-214 KDIDEAFSKTP
+214 KDIDETFSKTP
-225 NTIGNAISRL
+225 NTVRNAISRL

-268 ALSAALAV
+268 VLSAALAV
-276 VGARVAIA
+276 VGARVAVA
-284 FGPSAIAA
+284 FGPTAIAA
-292 VRAFMA
+292 IRGYWA
-298 AVAAHPFV
+298 ALMAHPFV
-306 LLATAVA
+306 LLATAIA

-324 QIKIFSNG
+324 QIKIFSGG
-332 VATLGDVFDVL
+332 VATLGDMFDVL
-343 ADRMR
+343 SDRMR

-370 AVTGFFEPVASAFR
+370 AVTGFFEPVADAFR
-384 AAFGDLDMSFAGI
+384 AAFGDLDTSFAGI
-397 AQGFGRALDMM
+397 AQGFGRALDIM

-419 SHALEN
+419 SHLLEN

-432 AFKSAVNS
+432 AFKKAVNG
-440 YLSYLE
+440 YLSGLE
-446 TMANAAASVVNKIS
+446 SIANGAASVVNKIS
-460 RAVGGSDLLGVAKLP
+460 RAVGGGDLLGVAKLP
-475 RLNISQ
+475 RLNISS
-481 EAQKFADDQKAIWQ
+481 EAQKFAEDQKAIWQ

-510 IDTQQA
+510 IDTLQA
-516 IEKKAAARRKGPSVN
+516 IEKKAAARRKTTAN

-538 TALEA
+538 AALS
-543 AASPNKKG
+543 AASSSAKAG
-551 KTKAQR
+551 SAKAQR
-557 DEFADLINQIDSVG
+557 DEFADLISQIDSVG
-571 EAARK
+571 TASRR
-576 FAAGQKVLDEAF
+576 FAAAQQVLDDAF
-588 SAGRIKNVQEYQRYF
+588 SAGKIKNVQEYQRYF

-639 AQRTSMQ
+639 AQRASMQ
-646 AVNQLRKQGVE
+646 AVNQLRRQGVE

-663 AAIKEAIT
+663 VAIKEAIT
-671 TLKRETEA
+671 TLRRETDA

-717 RMGLEALGQM
+717 RLGLEALGQM

-774 IQEFKARNA
+774 MQEFRARNA

-791 ASVLQQSHSKGL
+791 ASTLQQSHSKGL

-895 TQVRKGQQNQ
+895 TQIRKGQQNQ

-924 KSVFGDYLKTDE
+924 KSVVGDFLKTDE

>member
-32 ASNAIEFLKGAMAGA
+32 ASSAIEFLKGAMAGA

-60 NSWQSISTQITL
+60 NSWQSISTQIKL

-176 IVAKNITG
+176 VVAKNISG

-196 LAGNLS
+196 NAGQLS

-214 KDIDEAFSKTP
+214 KDIDDAFSKTP

-253 TAMANAIDFVSNNLT
+253 SAMANAIDFVSNNLT
-268 ALSAALAV
+268 VLSAVLAV

-284 FGPSAIAA
+284 FGPAAIAA
-292 VRAFMA
+292 VRGF
-298 AVAAHPFV
+298 VATLSAHPFV
-306 LLATAVA
+306 LLAAAVA

-324 QIKIFSNG
+324 QIKVFSNG

-419 SHALEN
+419 SHLLEN

-432 AFKSAVNS
+432 AFKKAVNG
-440 YLSYLE
+440 YLSGLE
-446 TMANAAASVVNKIS
+446 SMANGAASVVNKIS
-460 RAVGGSDLLGVAKLP
+460 RAVGGGDLLGVAKLP
-475 RLNISQ
+475 RLNVSA
-481 EAQKFADDQKAIWQ
+481 EAQKFAEDQKAIWQ
-495 KAYAD
+495 KAYSD

-510 IDTQQA
+510 IDTLQA
-516 IEKKAAARRKGPSVN
+516 IEKKAASRRKTTVN

-538 TALEA
+538 ASQSA
-543 AASPNKKG
+543 AAAAG
-551 KTKAQR
+551 KTGKTSAQR
-557 DEFADLINQIDSVG
+557 DEFADLISQIDAVG
-571 EAARK
+571 EATRR
-576 FAAGQKVLDEAF
+576 FAAGQKVLDDAF
-588 SAGRIKNVQEYQRYF
+588 SEGRIKNVKEYERYF

-639 AQRTSMQ
+639 AQRASMQ

-671 TLKRETEA
+671 TFKRETEA

-717 RMGLEALGQM
+717 RMGLDALGQM

-774 IQEFKARNA
+774 IQEFRARNA

-895 TQVRKGQQNQ
+895 TQVRKGQQSQPQDNS
-905 TQNDSVQNNTAVK
+905 TPNNTAVK

-924 KSVFGDYLKTDE
+924 KSVVGDYLKTDE

>member
-32 ASNAIEFLKGAMAGA
+32 ASDAVEFLKGAMQKA
-47 FAAGALGALTKYA
+47 FAAGALAALTRYA
-60 NSWQSISTQITL
+60 NSWQSISTQIKL
-72 ATKSQEE
+72 ATKSQDE

-131 VLSYSNVSASD
+131 VLSYSNVSAGD

-176 IVAKNITG
+176 VVAKNISG

-196 LAGNLS
+196 NAGQLS
-202 AKEFFEAFQKGG
+202 AREFFEAFQKGG

-225 NTIGNAISRL
+225 NTVGNAISRL

-268 ALSAALAV
+268 VLSAALAV
-276 VGARVAIA
+276 VGARVAVA
-284 FGPSAIAA
+284 FGPAAIAA
-292 VRAFMA
+292 IRGYWA
-298 AVAAHPFV
+298 ALMAHPFV
-306 LLATAVA
+306 LLATAIA

-324 QIKIFSNG
+324 QIKIFSGG

-343 ADRMR
+343 SDRMR

-361 ANSARASLS
+361 ASSARASLS

-510 IDTQQA
+510 IDTLQA
-516 IEKKAAARRKGPSVN
+516 IEKKAAARRKTTAN

-538 TALEA
+538 AALS
-543 AASPNKKG
+543 AASSSAKAG
-551 KTKAQR
+551 SAKAQR

-571 EAARK
+571 AASRR
-576 FAAGQKVLDEAF
+576 FAAAQQVLDDAF
-588 SAGRIKNVQEYQRYF
+588 SAGKIKNVQEYQRYF

-633 SASERD
+633 STAERD

-646 AVNQLRKQGVE
+646 AVNQLRRQGVD

-717 RMGLEALGQM
+717 RMGLDALGQM

-774 IQEFKARNA
+774 MQEFRARNA

-791 ASVLQQSHSKGL
+791 ASTLQQSHSKGL

-847 THVAQIRSQQTA
+847 TRVAQIRSQQTA

-905 TQNDSVQNNTAVK
+905 PQNDSQPNNTAVK

-924 KSVFGDYLKTDE
+924 KSVVGDFLKTDE

>member
-47 FAAGALGALTKYA
+47 FAAGAIGALTKYA
-60 NSWQSISTQITL
+60 NSWQSISTQIKL

-176 IVAKNITG
+176 VVAKNISG

-276 VGARVAIA
+276 VGARVAVA
-284 FGPSAIAA
+284 FGPAAIAA
-292 VRAFMA
+292 VRSFMA

-324 QIKIFSNG
+324 QIKIFSGG

-370 AVTGFFEPVASAFR
+370 VVTTFFQPVADAFR

-475 RLNISQ
+475 RLNISR

-510 IDTQQA
+510 IDTLQT
-516 IEKKAAARRKGPSVN
+516 IEKKAAARRKTSVN

-538 TALEA
+538 AALGA
-543 AASPNKKG
+543 AATAG
-551 KTKAQR
+551 KSGNAKAQR
-557 DEFADLINQIDSVG
+557 DEFADLISQIDSVG
-571 EAARK
+571 EATRR

-717 RMGLEALGQM
+717 RMGLDALGQM

-774 IQEFKARNA
+774 MQEFRARNA
-783 AFSAFLSD
+783 AFNAFLSD
-791 ASVLQQSHSKGL
+791 ASTLQQSHSKGL

-924 KSVFGDYLKTDE
+924 KSVVGDYLKTDE

>member
-32 ASNAIEFLKGAMAGA
+32 ASDAVEFLKGAMQKA
-47 FAAGALGALTKYA
+47 FAAGALAALTRYA
-60 NSWQSISTQITL
+60 NSWQSISTQIKL

-131 VLSYSNVSASD
+131 VLSYSNVSAGD

-176 IVAKNITG
+176 IVAKNISG

-196 LAGNLS
+196 NAGNLS

-268 ALSAALAV
+268 VLSAALAV
-276 VGARVAIA
+276 VGARVAVA
-284 FGPSAIAA
+284 FGPTAIAA
-292 VRAFMA
+292 IRGYWA
-298 AVAAHPFV
+298 ALMAHPFV
-306 LLATAVA
+306 LLATAIA

-324 QIKIFSNG
+324 QIKIFSGG

-361 ANSARASLS
+361 ANSARASLLT
-370 AVTGFFEPVASAFR
+370 VTGFFEPVASAFR

-446 TMANAAASVVNKIS
+446 TMTNAAASVVNKIS

-495 KAYAD
+495 KAYSD

-510 IDTQQA
+510 IDTLQA
-516 IEKKAAARRKGPSVN
+516 IEKKAAARRKTTAN

-538 TALEA
+538 AALS
-543 AASPNKKG
+543 AASSSAKAG
-551 KTKAQR
+551 SAKAQR
-557 DEFADLINQIDSVG
+557 DEFADLISQIDSVG
-571 EAARK
+571 AASRR
-576 FAAGQKVLDEAF
+576 FAAAQQVLDDAF
-588 SAGRIKNVQEYQRYF
+588 SAGKIKNVQEYQRYF

-633 SASERD
+633 SAAERD
-639 AQRTSMQ
+639 AQRASMQ

-717 RMGLEALGQM
+717 RIGLDALGQM
-727 GIDTSSLAQTQR
+727 GLDTSSLAQTQR

-774 IQEFKARNA
+774 MQEFRARNA

-905 TQNDSVQNNTAVK
+905 PQNDSQPNNTAVK

-924 KSVFGDYLKTDE
+924 KSVVGDFLKTDE

>member
-32 ASNAIEFLKGAMAGA
+32 ASDAVEFLKGAMQKA
-47 FAAGALGALTKYA
+47 FAAGALAALTRYA
-60 NSWQSISTQITL
+60 NSWQSISTQIKL

-131 VLSYSNVSASD
+131 VLSYSNVSAGD

-176 IVAKNITG
+176 VVAKNISG

-196 LAGNLS
+196 NAGQLS

-214 KDIDEAFSKTP
+214 KDIDDAFSKTP

-268 ALSAALAV
+268 VLSAALAV
-276 VGARVAIA
+276 VGARVAVA
-284 FGPSAIAA
+284 FGPAAITAIRGYWAA
-292 VRAFMA
+292 LM
-298 AVAAHPFV
+298 AHPFV

-324 QIKIFSNG
+324 QIKVFSNG

-370 AVTGFFEPVASAFR
+370 AVTGFFEPVANAFR

-510 IDTQQA
+510 IDTLQA
-516 IEKKAAARRKGPSVN
+516 IEKKAAARRKTTAN

-538 TALEA
+538 AALS
-543 AASPNKKG
+543 AASSSAKAG
-551 KTKAQR
+551 SAKAQR

-571 EAARK
+571 TASRR
-576 FAAGQKVLDEAF
+576 FAAAQQVLDDAF
-588 SAGRIKNVQEYQRYF
+588 SAGKIKNVQEYQRYF

-633 SASERD
+633 SAAERD

-646 AVNQLRKQGVE
+646 AVNQLRRQGVE

-688 NSIARQE
+688 NSIAQQE

-717 RMGLEALGQM
+717 RMGLDALGQM

-774 IQEFKARNA
+774 MQEFRARNA

-791 ASVLQQSHSKGL
+791 ASTLQQSHSKGL

-905 TQNDSVQNNTAVK
+905 PQNDSQPNNTAVK

-924 KSVFGDYLKTDE
+924 KSVVGDFLKTDE

>member
-1 MTTENI
+1 MSTENI

-22 IEGIGTSAKT
+22 IEEIGKRALT
-32 ASNAIEFLKGAMAGA
+32 ASDAVEFLKGAMQKA
-47 FAAGALGALTKYA
+47 FAAGALAALTRYA
-60 NSWQSISTQITL
+60 NSWQSISTQIKL

-97 LESTVGLY
+97 LEATVGLY

-131 VLSYSNVSASD
+131 VLSYSNVSTND

-176 IVAKNITG
+176 VVAKNISG

-196 LAGNLS
+196 NAGQLS

-214 KDIDEAFSKTP
+214 KDIDDAFSKTP

-253 TAMANAIDFVSNNLT
+253 SAMANAIDFVSNNLT
-268 ALSAALAV
+268 VLSAALAV
-276 VGARVAIA
+276 VGARVAVA
-284 FGPSAIAA
+284 FGPAAIATIRGYWA
-292 VRAFMA
+292 ALMA
-298 AVAAHPFV
+298 NPFV
-306 LLATAVA
+306 LLATAIA

-324 QIKIFSNG
+324 QIKIFSGG

-356 WFVDL
+356 WFIDL
-361 ANSARASLS
+361 ANSARTSLS
-370 AVTGFFEPVASAFR
+370 VVTTFFEPVADAFR
-384 AAFGDLDMSFAGI
+384 SAFGDLDLSFAGI

-475 RLNISQ
+475 RLNISS
-481 EAQKFADDQKAIWQ
+481 EAQKFAEDQKAIWQ
-495 KAYAD
+495 KAYSD

-510 IDTQQA
+510 IDTLQA
-516 IEKKAAARRKGPSVN
+516 IEKKAASRRKTTAN

-538 TALEA
+538 ATLS
-543 AASPNKKG
+543 AASSSAKAG
-551 KTKAQR
+551 SAKAQR

-571 EAARK
+571 AASRR
-576 FAAGQKVLDEAF
+576 FAAAQQVLDDAF
-588 SAGRIKNVQEYQRYF
+588 SAGKIKNVQEYQRYF

-633 SASERD
+633 SSVERD

-646 AVNQLRKQGVE
+646 AVNQLRRQGVE

-717 RMGLEALGQM
+717 RIGLDALGQM
-727 GIDTSSLAQTQR
+727 GLDTSSLAQTQR

-774 IQEFKARNA
+774 LQEFRARNA

-815 IMNTYEGATKAL
+815 LMNTYEGATKAL

-847 THVAQIRSQQTA
+847 THVQQIRSQQTA

-905 TQNDSVQNNTAVK
+905 PQNDSQPNNTAVK

-924 KSVFGDYLKTDE
+924 KSVVGDFLKTDE

>member
-47 FAAGALGALTKYA
+47 FAAGALGALAKYA
-60 NSWQSISTQITL
+60 NSWQSISTQIKL

-176 IVAKNITG
+176 VVAKNITG

-196 LAGNLS
+196 NAGQLS

-214 KDIDEAFSKTP
+214 KDIDDAFSKTP

-268 ALSAALAV
+268 VLSAALAV
-276 VGARVAIA
+276 VGARVAVA
-284 FGPSAIAA
+284 FGPTAIAA

-313 AAIGYVIQIKD
+313 AAIGYVIQIRD
-324 QIKIFSNG
+324 QIKVFSGG
-332 VATLGDVFDVL
+332 VATLSDVFDVL

-481 EAQKFADDQKAIWQ
+481 EAQKFAEDQKAIWQ

-510 IDTQQA
+510 IDTLQA
-516 IEKKAAARRKGPSVN
+516 IEKKAAARRKTAAN

-538 TALEA
+538 AALS
-543 AASPNKKG
+543 AASSAKAG
-551 KTKAQR
+551 SAKAQR
-557 DEFADLINQIDSVG
+557 DEFADLISQIDSVG
-571 EAARK
+571 AASRR
-576 FAAGQKVLDEAF
+576 FAAAQQVLDDAF
-588 SAGRIKNVQEYQRYF
+588 SAGKIKNVQEYQRYF

-633 SASERD
+633 SANERD
-639 AQRTSMQ
+639 AQRASMQ

-663 AAIKEAIT
+663 ATIKEAIT

-774 IQEFKARNA
+774 MQEFRARNA

-905 TQNDSVQNNTAVK
+905 PQNDSTSNNTAVK

-924 KSVFGDYLKTDE
+924 KSVVGDYLKTDE

>member
-32 ASNAIEFLKGAMAGA
+32 ASDAVEFLKGAMQKA
-47 FAAGALGALTKYA
+47 FAAGALAALTRYA
-60 NSWQSISTQITL
+60 NSWQSISTQIKL

-131 VLSYSNVSASD
+131 VLSYSNVSAGD

-176 IVAKNITG
+176 IVAKNISG

-196 LAGNLS
+196 NAGNLS

-268 ALSAALAV
+268 VLSAALAI
-276 VGARVAIA
+276 VGARVAVA
-284 FGPSAIAA
+284 FGPAAIAA
-292 VRAFMA
+292 IRGYWA
-298 AVAAHPFV
+298 ALMAHPFV
-306 LLATAVA
+306 LLATAIA
-313 AAIGYVIQIKD
+313 TAIGYVIQIKD
-324 QIKIFSNG
+324 QIKIFSGG
-332 VATLGDVFDVL
+332 VATLGDAFDVL

-361 ANSARASLS
+361 ANSVRASLS

-510 IDTQQA
+510 IDTLQA
-516 IEKKAAARRKGPSVN
+516 IEKKAAARRKTTAN

-538 TALEA
+538 AALS
-543 AASPNKKG
+543 AASSSA
-551 KTKAQR
+551 KTGSAKAQR
-557 DEFADLINQIDSVG
+557 DEFADLISQIDSVG
-571 EAARK
+571 AASRR
-576 FAAGQKVLDEAF
+576 FAAAQQVLDDAF
-588 SAGRIKNVQEYQRYF
+588 SAGKIKNIQEYRRYF

-633 SASERD
+633 SANERD
-639 AQRTSMQ
+639 AQRASMQ
-646 AVNQLRKQGVE
+646 AVNQLRRQGVE

-688 NSIARQE
+688 NSIVRQE

-717 RMGLEALGQM
+717 RLGLEALGQM

-774 IQEFKARNA
+774 MQEFRARNA
-783 AFSAFLSD
+783 AFNAFLSD
-791 ASVLQQSHSKGL
+791 ASTLQQSHSKGL

-895 TQVRKGQQNQ
+895 TQVRKGQQN
-905 TQNDSVQNNTAVK
+905 TSQNDSVQNNTAVK

-924 KSVFGDYLKTDE
+924 KSVVGDYLKTDE

>member
-22 IEGIGTSAKT
+22 IEGIGASAKT
-32 ASNAIEFLKGAMAGA
+32 ASSAIEFLKGAMAGA

-60 NSWQSISTQITL
+60 NSWQSISTQIKL

-176 IVAKNITG
+176 VVAKNIAG
-184 VDGSIAKLREKM
+184 VDGSVAKLREKM
-196 LAGNLS
+196 NAGQLS

-253 TAMANAIDFVSNNLT
+253 SAMANAIDFVSNNLT

-276 VGARVAIA
+276 VGARVAVA
-284 FGPSAIAA
+284 FGPAAIAA
-292 VRAFMA
+292 VRGFMA
-298 AVAAHPFV
+298 AVSAHPFV

-370 AVTGFFEPVASAFR
+370 VVTTFFEPVADAFR
-384 AAFGDLDMSFAGI
+384 AAFGDLDLSFAGI
-397 AQGFGRALDMM
+397 AQGFGRALDVM

-419 SHALEN
+419 SHLLEN

-432 AFKSAVNS
+432 AFKKAVNG
-440 YLSYLE
+440 YLSGLE
-446 TMANAAASVVNKIS
+446 SMANGAASVVNKIS
-460 RAVGGSDLLGVAKLP
+460 RAVGGGNLLGVAKLP
-475 RLNISQ
+475 RLNVSA
-481 EAQKFADDQKAIWQ
+481 EAQKFAEDQKAIWQ

-510 IDTQQA
+510 IDTLQA
-516 IEKKAAARRKGPSVN
+516 IEKKAAARRKTTVN

-538 TALEA
+538 ASLSAT
-543 AASPNKKG
+543 AASG
-551 KTKAQR
+551 KASKASAQR
-557 DEFADLINQIDSVG
+557 DEFADLISQIDAVG
-571 EAARK
+571 EATRR
-576 FAAGQKVLDEAF
+576 FAAGQKVLDDAF
-588 SAGRIKNVQEYQRYF
+588 SEGRIKNVKEYERYF

-633 SASERD
+633 SAAERD

-717 RMGLEALGQM
+717 RMGLDALGQM

-752 KELEASRMIDEQTAA
+752 KELEASRMIDEQTAS

-905 TQNDSVQNNTAVK
+905 SQDNSAPNNTAVK

-924 KSVFGDYLKTDE
+924 KSVVGDYLKTDE

>member
-32 ASNAIEFLKGAMAGA
+32 ASDAVEFLKGAMQKA
-47 FAAGALGALTKYA
+47 FAAGALAALTRYA
-60 NSWQSISTQITL
+60 NSWQSISTQIKL

-131 VLSYSNVSASD
+131 VLSYSNVSAGD

-176 IVAKNITG
+176 VVAKNISG

-196 LAGNLS
+196 NAGQLS

-225 NTIGNAISRL
+225 NTVGNAISRL

-268 ALSAALAV
+268 VLSAALAV
-276 VGARVAIA
+276 VGARVAVA
-284 FGPSAIAA
+284 FGPAAIAA
-292 VRAFMA
+292 IRGYWA
-298 AVAAHPFV
+298 ALMAHPFV
-306 LLATAVA
+306 LLATAIA
-313 AAIGYVIQIKD
+313 TAIGYVIQIKD
-324 QIKIFSNG
+324 QIKVFSNG

-432 AFKSAVNS
+432 AFKSAVNG
-440 YLSYLE
+440 YLSGLE
-446 TMANAAASVVNKIS
+446 SMANGAASVVNKIS
-460 RAVGGSDLLGVAKLP
+460 RAVGGGDLLGVAKLP
-475 RLNISQ
+475 RLNVSA
-481 EAQKFADDQKAIWQ
+481 EAQKFAEDQKAIWQ
-495 KAYAD
+495 KAYSD

-510 IDTQQA
+510 IDTLQA
-516 IEKKAAARRKGPSVN
+516 IEKKAAARRKTTAN

-538 TALEA
+538 AALS
-543 AASPNKKG
+543 AASSSAKAG
-551 KTKAQR
+551 SAKAQR
-557 DEFADLINQIDSVG
+557 DEFADLISQIDSVG
-571 EAARK
+571 EASRR
-576 FAAGQKVLDEAF
+576 FAAAQKVLDEAF
-588 SAGRIKNVQEYQRYF
+588 SAGKIKNVAEYQRYF
-603 GLLRQQYQD
+603 GLLRQAYQD

-639 AQRTSMQ
+639 AQRASMH
-646 AVNQLRKQGVE
+646 AVNQLRRQGVE

-663 AAIKEAIT
+663 AAIKEAIA

-717 RMGLEALGQM
+717 RIGLDALGQM
-727 GIDTSSLAQTQR
+727 GLDTSSLAQTQR

-774 IQEFKARNA
+774 LQEFRARNA

-895 TQVRKGQQNQ
+895 TQVRKGQANQ
-905 TQNDSVQNNTAVK
+905 PQNDSAQNNTAVK

-924 KSVFGDYLKTDE
+924 KSVVGDYLKTDE

>member
-32 ASNAIEFLKGAMAGA
+32 ASDAVEFLKGAMQKA
-47 FAAGALGALTKYA
+47 FAAGALAALTRYA
-60 NSWQSISTQITL
+60 NSWQSISTQIKL

-131 VLSYSNVSASD
+131 VLSYSNVSAGD

-176 IVAKNITG
+176 VVAKNISG

-196 LAGNLS
+196 NAGNLS

-268 ALSAALAV
+268 VLSAALAI
-276 VGARVAIA
+276 VGARVAVA
-284 FGPSAIAA
+284 FGPAAIAA
-292 VRAFMA
+292 IRGYWA
-298 AVAAHPFV
+298 ALMAHPFV
-306 LLATAVA
+306 LLATAIA

-324 QIKIFSNG
+324 QIKIFSGG

-348 AALSSAAQ
+348 AALSSTAQ

-408 TATVRSIGPRI
+408 TATVRSISPRI

-510 IDTQQA
+510 IDTLQA
-516 IEKKAAARRKGPSVN
+516 IEKKAAARRKTTAN

-538 TALEA
+538 AALS
-543 AASPNKKG
+543 AASSSAKAG
-551 KTKAQR
+551 SAKAQR
-557 DEFADLINQIDSVG
+557 DEFAELIAQIDSIG
-571 EAARK
+571 EASRR
-576 FAAGQKVLDEAF
+576 FAAAQKVLDEAF
-588 SAGRIKNVQEYQRYF
+588 SAGKIKNVAEYQRYF

-633 SASERD
+633 SAAERGD
-639 AQRTSMQ
+639 QRASMQ
-646 AVNQLRKQGVE
+646 AVNQLRRQGVE

-717 RMGLEALGQM
+717 RMGLDALGQM

-774 IQEFKARNA
+774 LQEFRARNA

-895 TQVRKGQQNQ
+895 TQVRKGQQN
-905 TQNDSVQNNTAVK
+905 TSQNDSVQNNTAVK

-924 KSVFGDYLKTDE
+924 KSVVGDYLKTDE

>member
-47 FAAGALGALTKYA
+47 FAAGAIGALTKYA
-60 NSWQSISTQITL
+60 NSWQSISTQIKL

-105 TNIARA
+105 TNITRA

-176 IVAKNITG
+176 VVAKNISG

-196 LAGNLS
+196 NAGKLS

-276 VGARVAIA
+276 VGARVAVA
-284 FGPSAIAA
+284 FGPTAIAA

-313 AAIGYVIQIKD
+313 AAIGYVIQIRD
-324 QIKIFSNG
+324 QIKVFSGG
-332 VATLGDVFDVL
+332 VATLGDVFDAL

-348 AALSSAAQ
+348 TTLSSAAQ

-384 AAFGDLDMSFAGI
+384 AAFGDLDTSFAGI
-397 AQGFGRALDMM
+397 AQGFGRALDIM

-419 SHALEN
+419 SHLLEN

-432 AFKSAVNS
+432 AFKKAVNG
-440 YLSYLE
+440 YLSGLE
-446 TMANAAASVVNKIS
+446 SMANGAASVVNKIS
-460 RAVGGSDLLGVAKLP
+460 RAVGGGDLLGVAKLP
-475 RLNISQ
+475 RLNVSA
-481 EAQKFADDQKAIWQ
+481 EAQKFAEDQKAIWQ
-495 KAYAD
+495 KAYSD

-510 IDTQQA
+510 IDTLQA
-516 IEKKAAARRKGPSVN
+516 IEKKAAARRKTSVN
-531 LDAVPAA
+531 LDTVPAA
-538 TALEA
+538 ASLSAA
-543 AASPNKKG
+543 AASSKAG
-551 KTKAQR
+551 KASAQR
-557 DEFADLINQIDSVG
+557 NEFADLISKIDAVG
-571 EAARK
+571 EASRR
-576 FAAGQKVLDEAF
+576 FAAAQKVLDEAF
-588 SAGRIKNVQEYQRYF
+588 SAGKIKNVAKYQRYF
-603 GLLRQQYQD
+603 GLLRQAYQD

-633 SASERD
+633 SATERD

-695 EEFRKKLQYARTLR
+695 EEFQKKLQYARTLR

-717 RMGLEALGQM
+717 RLGLEALGQM

-774 IQEFKARNA
+774 MQEFRARNA

-791 ASVLQQSHSKGL
+791 ASTLQQSHSKGL

-905 TQNDSVQNNTAVK
+905 PQNDLVPNNTAVK

-924 KSVFGDYLKTDE
+924 KSVVGDYLKTDE

>member
-22 IEGIGTSAKT
+22 IDGIGTSAKT
-32 ASNAIEFLKGAMAGA
+32 ASDAVEFLKGAMQKA
-47 FAAGALGALTKYA
+47 FAAGALAALTRYA
-60 NSWQSISTQITL
+60 NSWQSISTQIKL

-105 TNIARA
+105 TNIARS

-131 VLSYSNVSASD
+131 VLSYSNVSAGD

-176 IVAKNITG
+176 IVAKNISG

-196 LAGNLS
+196 NAGNLS

-225 NTIGNAISRL
+225 NTIGNAINRL

-268 ALSAALAV
+268 VLSAALAV
-276 VGARVAIA
+276 VGARVVVA
-284 FGPSAIAA
+284 FGPAAIAA
-292 VRAFMA
+292 IRGYWA
-298 AVAAHPFV
+298 ALMAHPFV
-306 LLATAVA
+306 LLATAIA

-324 QIKIFSNG
+324 QIKVFSNG

-419 SHALEN
+419 SHLLEN

-432 AFKSAVNS
+432 AFKKAVNG
-440 YLSYLE
+440 YLSGLE
-446 TMANAAASVVNKIS
+446 SMANGAASVVNKIS
-460 RAVGGSDLLGVAKLP
+460 RAVGGGDLLGVAKLP
-475 RLNISQ
+475 RLNISS
-481 EAQKFADDQKAIWQ
+481 EAQKFAEDQKAIWQ

-510 IDTQQA
+510 IDTLQA
-516 IEKKAAARRKGPSVN
+516 IEKKAAARRKTTAN

-538 TALEA
+538 AALS
-543 AASPNKKG
+543 AASSSAKAG
-551 KTKAQR
+551 SAKAQR
-557 DEFADLINQIDSVG
+557 DEFADLISQIDSVG
-571 EAARK
+571 AASRR
-576 FAAGQKVLDEAF
+576 FAAAQQVLDDAF
-588 SAGRIKNVQEYQRYF
+588 SAGKIKNVQEYQRYF

-633 SASERD
+633 SSAERD

-646 AVNQLRKQGVE
+646 AVNQLRRQGVE

-688 NSIARQE
+688 NSIAQQE

-717 RMGLEALGQM
+717 RMGLDALGQM

-774 IQEFKARNA
+774 MQEFRARNA
-783 AFSAFLSD
+783 AFNAFLSD
-791 ASVLQQSHSKGL
+791 ASTLQQSHSKGL

-895 TQVRKGQQNQ
+895 TQVRKGQQN
-905 TQNDSVQNNTAVK
+905 TSQNDSVQNNTAVK

-924 KSVFGDYLKTDE
+924 KSVVGDYLKTDE

>member
-32 ASNAIEFLKGAMAGA
+32 ASDAVEFLKGAMQKA
-47 FAAGALGALTKYA
+47 FAAGALAALTRYA
-60 NSWQSISTQITL
+60 NSWQSISTQIKL

-97 LESTVGLY
+97 LESTVGIY

-131 VLSYSNVSASD
+131 VLSYSNVSAGD

-176 IVAKNITG
+176 IVAKNISG

-196 LAGNLS
+196 NAGDLS

-214 KDIDEAFSKTP
+214 KDIDETFSKTP
-225 NTIGNAISRL
+225 NTVRNAISRL

-268 ALSAALAV
+268 VLSAALAV
-276 VGARVAIA
+276 VGARVAVA
-284 FGPSAIAA
+284 FGPTAIAA
-292 VRAFMA
+292 IRGYWA
-298 AVAAHPFV
+298 ALMAHPFV
-306 LLATAVA
+306 LLATAIA

-324 QIKIFSNG
+324 QIKIFSGG
-332 VATLGDVFDVL
+332 VATLGDMFDVL
-343 ADRMR
+343 SDRMR

-370 AVTGFFEPVASAFR
+370 AVTGFFEPVADAFR
-384 AAFGDLDMSFAGI
+384 AAFGDLDTSFAGI
-397 AQGFGRALDMM
+397 AQGFGRALDIM

-419 SHALEN
+419 SHLLEN

-432 AFKSAVNS
+432 AFKKAVNG
-440 YLSYLE
+440 YLSGLE
-446 TMANAAASVVNKIS
+446 SIANGAASVVNKIS
-460 RAVGGSDLLGVAKLP
+460 RAVGGGDLLGVAKLP
-475 RLNISQ
+475 RLNISS
-481 EAQKFADDQKAIWQ
+481 EAQKFAEDQKAIWQ

-510 IDTQQA
+510 IDTLQA
-516 IEKKAAARRKGPSVN
+516 IEKKAAARRKTTAN

-538 TALEA
+538 AALS
-543 AASPNKKG
+543 AASSSAKAG
-551 KTKAQR
+551 SAKAQR
-557 DEFADLINQIDSVG
+557 DEFADLISQIDSVG
-571 EAARK
+571 TASRR
-576 FAAGQKVLDEAF
+576 FAAAQQVLDDAF
-588 SAGRIKNVQEYQRYF
+588 SAGKIKNVQEYQRYF

-639 AQRTSMQ
+639 AQRASMQ
-646 AVNQLRKQGVE
+646 AVNQLRRQGVE

-663 AAIKEAIT
+663 VAIKEAIT
-671 TLKRETEA
+671 TLRRETDA

-717 RMGLEALGQM
+717 RLGLEALGQM

-774 IQEFKARNA
+774 MQEFRARNA

-791 ASVLQQSHSKGL
+791 ASTLQQSHSKGL

-895 TQVRKGQQNQ
+895 TQIRKGQQNQ

-924 KSVFGDYLKTDE
+924 KSVVGDFLKTDE

>member
-47 FAAGALGALTKYA
+47 FAAGAIGALTKYA
-60 NSWQSISTQITL
+60 NSWQSISTQIKL

-176 IVAKNITG
+176 VVAKNISG

-268 ALSAALAV
+268 MLSAALAV
-276 VGARVAIA
+276 VGARVAVA
-284 FGPSAIAA
+284 FGPAAIAV
-292 VRAFMA
+292 VRSFMA

-324 QIKIFSNG
+324 QIKIFSGG

-370 AVTGFFEPVASAFR
+370 VVTTFFQPVADAFR

-475 RLNISQ
+475 RLNVSA
-481 EAQKFADDQKAIWQ
+481 EAQKFAEDQKAIWQ
-495 KAYAD
+495 KAYSD

-510 IDTQQA
+510 IDTLQA
-516 IEKKAAARRKGPSVN
+516 IEKKAAARRKTTVN

-538 TALEA
+538 ASLSAA
-543 AASPNKKG
+543 AASG
-551 KTKAQR
+551 KAGNAAAQR
-557 DEFADLINQIDSVG
+557 DEFADLISQIDAVG
-571 EAARK
+571 EATRR
-576 FAAGQKVLDEAF
+576 FAAGQKVLDDAF
-588 SAGRIKNVQEYQRYF
+588 SEGRIKNVKEYERYF

-717 RMGLEALGQM
+717 RMGLDALGQM

-774 IQEFKARNA
+774 MQEFRARNA
-783 AFSAFLSD
+783 AFNAFLSD
-791 ASVLQQSHSKGL
+791 ASTLQQSHSKGL

-924 KSVFGDYLKTDE
+924 KSVVGDYLKTDE

>member
-32 ASNAIEFLKGAMAGA
+32 ASDAVEFLKGAMQKA
-47 FAAGALGALTKYA
+47 FAAGALAALTRYA
-60 NSWQSISTQITL
+60 NSWQSISTQIKL

-131 VLSYSNVSASD
+131 VLSYSNVSAGD

-176 IVAKNITG
+176 IVAKNISG

-196 LAGNLS
+196 NAGNLS

-225 NTIGNAISRL
+225 NTVGNAISRL

-268 ALSAALAV
+268 VLSAALAV
-276 VGARVAIA
+276 VGARVAVA
-284 FGPSAIAA
+284 FGPAAIAA
-292 VRAFMA
+292 IRGYWA
-298 AVAAHPFV
+298 ALMAHPFV
-306 LLATAVA
+306 LLATAIA
-313 AAIGYVIQIKD
+313 TAIGYVIQIKD
-324 QIKIFSNG
+324 QIKVFSNG

-361 ANSARASLS
+361 ANSARTSLS
-370 AVTGFFEPVASAFR
+370 VVTTFFEPVADAFR
-384 AAFGDLDMSFAGI
+384 SAFGDLDLSFAGI

-460 RAVGGSDLLGVAKLP
+460 RAVSGSDLLGVAKLP
-475 RLNISQ
+475 RLNISS
-481 EAQKFADDQKAIWQ
+481 EAQKFAEDQKAIWQ

-510 IDTQQA
+510 IDTLQA
-516 IEKKAAARRKGPSVN
+516 IEKKAAARRKTTAN

-538 TALEA
+538 AALS
-543 AASPNKKG
+543 AASSSAKAG
-551 KTKAQR
+551 SAKAQR

-571 EAARK
+571 EASRR
-576 FAAGQKVLDEAF
+576 FAAAQKVLDEAF
-588 SAGRIKNVQEYQRYF
+588 SAGKIKNVAEYQRYF

-633 SASERD
+633 SANERD
-639 AQRTSMQ
+639 AQRASMQ
-646 AVNQLRKQGVE
+646 AVNQLRRQGVE

-717 RMGLEALGQM
+717 RIGLDALGQM
-727 GIDTSSLAQTQR
+727 GLDTSSLAQTQR

-774 IQEFKARNA
+774 LQEFRARNA

-815 IMNTYEGATKAL
+815 LMNTYEGATKAL

-847 THVAQIRSQQTA
+847 THVQQIRSQQTA

-905 TQNDSVQNNTAVK
+905 PQNDSQPNNTAVK

-924 KSVFGDYLKTDE
+924 KSVVGDFLKTDE